1 MVGGLSGSGGSGGSG
16 GGSGCAF
23 GSGPFDT
30 TMVTVSP
37 RLPDVALWLMTVPA
51 ATVSLYWYST
61 LAAPNPAAEDVYKR
75 QGLGLMVAADLAP
88 EAPAAPDVV
97 ARGLDAGVLL
107 NATGPHTLRFLP
119 PLVCARRHCLLY
131 TSRCV

>member
-61 LAAPNPAAEDVYKR
+61 LAAPNPAAER
-75 QGLGLMVAADLAP
+75 ACRAASLLMPTTEADMEAVA
-88 EAPAAPDVV
+88 
-97 ARGLDAGVLL
+97 GS
-107 NATGPHTLRFLP
+107 GPFDT
-119 PLVCARRHCLLY
+119 
-131 TSRCV
+131 